1 MHSQQFFLSIPTEEV
16 RVASNQQELEV
27 LGIHSEIL
35 RML

>member
-1 MHSQQFFLSIPTEEV
+1 MHSQQLFLGIPAEEV

-27 LGIHSEIL
+27 LGIHREIL